1 MLPVL
6 NDAEQQQVDVR
17 GLQREAVRSEGVCAG
32 IHGQGSSGF
41 VQSFKLSR
49 SREQEQG
56 GVGGGFEAEIEEE
69 IPNKKPKLNKYHTT
83 TGGEGDD
90 ELQKTFFNSQ
100 VGDEE
105 TREHEKARA
114 SATSKWSSYL
124 TQDDTEPTTCQ
135 ATMSMAASKWSN
147 YMTQNDM
154 ETVTCQP
161 KNTNM
166 TKNDIEP
173 KTCQARKATA
183 ASKCRDYMT
192 QNDMEPG
199 MTKAAPRARQT
210 KMAKAASKWGEG
222 DKKQRPHLPKEGKAA
237 SKWDNY
243 LTHEEDELQGL
254 NGRKIADQIGNWSNG
269 VFETTTNDQ
278 RVEDDIH
285 PDFI

>member
-1 MLPVL
+1 MKKSSNKWTCV
-6 NDAEQQQVDVR
+6 
-17 GLQREAVRSEGVCAG
+17 VCNQKQSVKKVFA
-32 IHGQGSSGF
+32 QGFMAKDLRGF
-41 VQSFKLSR
+41 VQSFNISR

-56 GVGGGFEAEIEEE
+56 GVGDGFEAEIEEE
-69 IPNKKPKLNKYHTT
+69 MPNKKPKLNKYQST

-100 VGDEE
+100 GQVGDEE
-105 TREHEKARA
+105 TREHEKATA
-114 SATSKWSSYL
+114 SATSKWSCYL

-173 KTCQARKATA
+173 TTCQARKATA
-183 ASKCRDYMT
+183 ASKWRDYMT
-192 QNDMEPG
+192 QDDMEPR
-199 MTKAAPRARQT
+199 MTKAASRASQT
-210 KMAKAASKWGEG
+210 KMAEAASKWGEG
-222 DKKQRPHLPKEGKAA
+222 DKEQRPHLPKEGKAA

-243 LTHEEDELQGL
+243 LTHEEDDLQGL